1 MTGSSIGSLPGPQSN
16 GAAPLPAPDI
26 EGHVGFEGA
35 RIWYAAFGSGPP
47 VIMLHGALGNGDDWG
62 NQVPALVEA
71 GRRVILI
78 DNRGRGRSTR
88 GILPLTYELMASEVV
103 AVMDA
108 LEIETASMVGW
119 SDGAIIGLLL
129 AKDYPGRVRRVFAF
143 AGNMDLSGVKPQP
156 TPSADLSR
164 AFDRAMRDYAR
175 LSDTPGE
182 FKAMAD
188 EIDRLMQTQPNYSA
202 QELAQIDRPVT
213 IVHAEHDEFILAE
226 HAEYLAR
233 TVPGARLITL
243 HGVSHFAPLQRP
255 NEFNEA
261 LKTFVQ
267 TG

>member
-1 MTGSSIGSLPGPQSN
+1 MTGSSTGGLPGLPSN
-16 GAAPLPAPDI
+16 GPAPLPAPNI

-78 DNRGRGRSTR
+78 DNRGRGRCTR

-108 LEIETASMVGW
+108 LEIETAPMVGW
-119 SDGAIIGLLL
+119 SDGAIISLFL
-129 AKDYPGRVRRVFAF
+129 AKDHPGRVRQVFAF
-143 AGNMDLSGVKPQP
+143 AGNMDLAGVKPQP

-164 AFDRAMRDYAR
+164 AFDRAMKDYAR
-175 LSDTPGE
+175 LSDTPSE
-182 FKAMAD
+182 FKVMAD

-202 QELAQIDRPVT
+202 QELACIGRPVT

-233 TVPGARLITL
+233 TIPGARLITL
-243 HGVSHFAPLQRP
+243 HGVSHFAPWQKP
-255 NEFNEA
+255 SEFNEA